1 MVDKSLGDVCKE
13 IRELRRAV
21 EDLHKDM
28 AALVRAVAASSR
40 RKEEN
45 DGND

>member
-28 AALVRAVAASSR
+28 AALVRAVAAR
-40 RKEEN
+40 TRQKEED